1 MNISKKDSQLIILL
15 SGIVIIIPMVV
26 FPARLGMDISTGS
39 FAYAIVEILWYAAV
53 FFVMRSQASILQV
66 FQGAGLTFLYRI
78 VVGTIFGLFISI
90 MYGVNLSAALSL
102 GVSRYFPAI
111 LLHIITAPFIMKTVY
126 LAILGEDVGD
136 GRRPRK
142 YVPRSTEREENQV
155 DQPYFPKKKEEAKA
169 SKTGAAGISE
179 SARLG
184 AESRPEMVLGQ
195 DINGFERAVRYLGE
209 LGAVRLAAVVDKE
222 GLSVAIYLHGEIDI
236 EKWTP
241 LAELFKEVNNN
252 VIKRNYESPDLQRID
267 LYVGSERIFVLEV
280 SGFSVMVIS
289 NREEDELLG
298 VRLHQAAEMVRKYI
312 SERYGRILS
321 SGPEEKYVSNTR
333 RA

>member
-53 FFVMRSQASILQV
+53 FFVMRSHASILQV

-126 LAILGEDVGD
+126 LAILGEDVSG
-136 GRRPRK
+136 GRRPHK
-142 YVPRSTEREENQV
+142 YVPRTTEREENPV
-155 DQPYFPKKKEEAKA
+155 DQPYFPRKGEAKT
-169 SKTGAAGISE
+169 SNTGAVGISE
-179 SARLG
+179 SAKLV

-209 LGAVRLAAVVDKE
+209 LGAVKLAAVVDKE
-222 GLSVAIYLHGEIDI
+222 GLSVATYLHGDVDI

-252 VIKRNYESPDLQRID
+252 IIKRNYESPDLQRID
-267 LYVGSERIFVLEV
+267 LYVGSERICVLEV

-321 SGPEEKYVSNTR
+321 SGPEEKYVSDTR

>member
-15 SGIVIIIPMVV
+15 SGVVIIIPMVV

-39 FAYAIVEILWYAAV
+39 FAYAIVEILWYAGV

-90 MYGVNLSAALSL
+90 MYGVNISAALSL

-111 LLHIITAPFIMKTVY
+111 LLQIATAPFIMKTVY
-126 LAILGEDVGD
+126 LAILGEYEGD
-136 GRRPRK
+136 GRRRK
-142 YVPRSTEREENQV
+142 YVPKPAEKEENPV
-155 DQPYFPKKKEEAKA
+155 DQPYFPRKEEASSTTTGVAGA
-169 SKTGAAGISE
+169 SSSSKIPTE
-179 SARLG
+179 SH
-184 AESRPEMVLGQ
+184 PETVLGQ
-195 DINGFERAVRYLGE
+195 DSNGFERAIRYLGE
-209 LGAVRLAAVVDKE
+209 LGAVKMAAVVDKE
-222 GLSVAIYLHGEIDI
+222 GLSVATYLHGDIDI

-241 LAELFKEVNNN
+241 LAELFKNVNSN
-252 VIKRNYESPDLQRID
+252 VIERNYESPDLQRID
-267 LYVGSERIFVLEV
+267 LYVGSERICVLEV
-280 SGFSVMVIS
+280 SGFSILVMS

-321 SGPEEKYVSNTR
+321 AGPEEKYVSNT
-333 RA
+333 